1 MVFGYIAI
9 SVVLSYLIGSIP
21 TGFLIG
27 RARGIDLRQHGSGNI
42 GATNAMR
49 VLGRGLGVF
58 VLIVDLLKGWIS
70 AYAIP
75 IIVKKILFPEIDQSA
90 MAACSV
96 FAGVGAV
103 IGHTY
108 TVWLGFNGGKG
119 IATSA
124 GVFLALT
131 PVATLICLGIWLII
145 VVTTRLVS
153 LGSIIAAILLPILV
167 GVTAR
172 QRPILVVTVI
182 VSILVI
188 WRHKS
193 NISRLINGTESRISF
208 KTEKPEKT

>member
-49 VLGRGLGVF
+49 VLGKGLGVF

-90 MAACSV
+90 MAVCSV

-172 QRPILVVTVI
+172 QRLILVVTVI

>member
-49 VLGRGLGVF
+49 VLGKGLGVF

-172 QRPILVVTVI
+172 QRLILVVTVI
-182 VSILVI
+182 VSCLLYTSPSP
-188 WRHKS
+188 RD
-193 NISRLINGTESRISF
+193 
-208 KTEKPEKT
+208 

>member
-90 MAACSV
+90 MAVCSV

-172 QRPILVVTVI
+172 QRLILVVTVI

>member
-49 VLGRGLGVF
+49 VLGKGLGVF

-172 QRPILVVTVI
+172 QRLILVVTVI

>member
-172 QRPILVVTVI
+172 QRLILVVTVI